1 MTIVQFKRGTAADMT
16 TVNPV
21 LAAGEP
27 GLETDTG
34 MFKIGDGIKT
44 WTALPYESDLVGNKS
59 VDLAGIATGMVL
71 TYNGTKFIVAAQT
84 VGVVDGGVV
93 HP

>member
-1 MTIVQFKRGTAADMT
+1 MTLIQFKRGTAADMT
-16 TVNPV
+16 SVNPV

-27 GLETDTG
+27 GLESDTG
-34 MFKIGDGIKT
+34 LYKIGDGVKT
-44 WTALPYESDLVGNKS
+44 WTALPYESDFVGKKT
-59 VDLAGIATGMVL
+59 VDLTGVATGMVL
-71 TYNGTKFIVAAQT
+71 TYDGTKFVVAAQT

>member
-1 MTIVQFKRGTAADMT
+1 MTTIQFKRGTAADMLS
-16 TVNPV
+16 VNPV

-34 MFKIGDGIKT
+34 MLKIGDGIKT
-44 WTALPYESDLVGNKS
+44 WSALPYESDLVGSKS
-59 VDLAGIATGMVL
+59 VDLTGIASGMVL
-71 TYNGTKFIVAAQT
+71 TYNGTKFVAAAQT